1 MRQGTPPRAVTA
13 RRNSVLGRSRRDG
26 RTSTTSSI
34 PTRVTVIPYE
44 LVELLDPV
52 IEDLVISL
60 RVRDRRSQDDGGRRS
75 LAVVAADL
83 GADLNERPQKS
94 AAL

>member
-1 MRQGTPPRAVTA
+1 M
-13 RRNSVLGRSRRDG
+13 GRSRRDG

-75 LAVVAADL
+75 LAAVAADL

>member
-1 MRQGTPPRAVTA
+1 
-13 RRNSVLGRSRRDG
+13 LGRSRRDG